1 MFLFDIQSIYL
12 EIFPA
17 IYEANYNLFSIYGMV
32 LASLKFVSDVYLL
45 YLFPTLLLYFLRY
58 RTTKANLQMTSYNYF
73 IMYFVFF
80 QYFLVVLHAFVS
92 LIDSAMKLV
101 IHNFWS
107 STEYDLYE
115 KPFYTLVFP
124 IKDFLIAISLSML
137 YYH

>member
-1 MFLFDIQSIYL
+1 
-12 EIFPA
+12 
-17 IYEANYNLFSIYGMV
+17 MV
-32 LASLKFVSDVYLL
+32 LASLKFVSDLYLL
-45 YLFPTLLLYFLRY
+45 YLFPTLLLYFLRF
-58 RTTKANLQMTSYNYF
+58 RTQKANLTMTPYNN
-73 IMYFVFF
+73 IILYFVIFE
-80 QYFLVVLHAFVS
+80 YLLVVVHAFVS

-107 STEYDLYE
+107 STEYDIYE